1 VGVWRKWVFPIIR
14 ILIFCA
20 ISVALVKIAF
30 FGGVAQP
37 QSAAHPSAAIT
48 EPQVQVGYGNVNN
61 TVHVDGTVAADAA
74 VPVKATAGGNV
85 VKLLAAAGAQVSSGT
100 PILTIKSDTPGA
112 QHADGS
118 VGPDIIRTV
127 TVTATAT
134 GTLSALPVIAGQTV
148 SVGDA
153 VAQIAPPSFSV
164 SGTLTPAELYRLL
177 NQPTEATVTIT
188 GGPAP
193 FKCTGLKIAATLA
206 GADSGSSSSSDSGSG
221 SSGSGSSGGT
231 SVSCA
236 IPSTVRVFN
245 GLQAKLAIPGG
256 SVKHVLVA
264 PVTAVEGIADV
275 GDVYVVAPGGKTV
288 KTSVKL
294 GLNDGA
300 QVQILSGLKEGDSI
314 REFVP
319 GAKADPNK
327 SGCSG
332 PVPAGVVCGQG

>member
-20 ISVALVKIAF
+20 IAIALVRIAF
-30 FGGVAQP
+30 FGGVAETS
-37 QSAAHPSAAIT
+37 SAAHPTGKIT
-48 EPQVQVGYGNVNN
+48 EPQVQVEYGNVNN
-61 TVHVDGTVAADAA
+61 TVHVDGAVSADAA
-74 VPVKATAGGNV
+74 VPVKATAAGNV
-85 VKLLAAAGAQVSSGT
+85 VKVLTSAGAQVSSGT
-100 PILTIKSDTPGA
+100 PILTIKSDTPGT

-118 VGPDIIRTV
+118 IGPDIIRTI
-127 TVTATAT
+127 TVTATAA
-134 GTLSALPVIAGQTV
+134 GTISALPVIAGQSV
-148 SVGDA
+148 SVGDT

-177 NQPTEATVTIT
+177 NQPTEASVTIT

-193 FKCTGLKIAATLA
+193 FTCSGLTIAATLA
-206 GADSGSSSSSDSGSG
+206 GADQASAPGDGSSSGTAATS
-221 SSGSGSSGGT
+221 GT

-236 IPSTVRVFN
+236 VPSTVRVFN

-275 GDVYVVAPGGKTV
+275 GDVYLVSDSGKAV

-294 GLNDGA
+294 GLNDGSK
-300 QVQILSGLKEGDSI
+300 VQILSGIKNGDTI

-319 GAKADPNK
+319 GAKVSPS
-327 SGCSG
+327 SGGCDG
-332 PVPAGVVCGQG
+332 PVPAGVVCEG

>member
-1 VGVWRKWVFPIIR
+1 MGVWRKWVFPIIR

-37 QSAAHPSAAIT
+37 QSASHPTGAIT
-48 EPQVQVGYGNVNN
+48 EPQVQVEYGNVNN
-61 TVHVDGTVAADAA
+61 TVHVDGAVAADAA
-74 VPVKATAGGNV
+74 VPVKATAAGNV
-85 VKLLAAAGAQVSSGT
+85 VKLLIGAGAQVSSGT

-118 VGPDIIRTV
+118 VGPDIIRTI
-127 TVTATAT
+127 TVTATAA
-134 GTLSALPVIAGQTV
+134 GTLSSLPVIAGQSV

-193 FKCTGLKIAATLA
+193 FKCTGLTIAATLA
-206 GADSGSSSSSDSGSG
+206 GASSDSASG
-221 SSGSGSSGGT
+221 GGASAVSSTNGT

-236 IPSTVRVFN
+236 VPSTVRVFN

-275 GDVYVVAPGGKTV
+275 GDVYLVSASGKAV
-288 KTSVKL
+288 KTTVKL
-294 GLNDGA
+294 GLNDGS
-300 QVQILSGLKEGDSI
+300 QVQILSGLKEGDTI

-319 GAKADPNK
+319 GAKVEPSAG
-327 SGCSG
+327 GCDG
-332 PVPAGVVCGQG
+332 PVPAGVTCGE